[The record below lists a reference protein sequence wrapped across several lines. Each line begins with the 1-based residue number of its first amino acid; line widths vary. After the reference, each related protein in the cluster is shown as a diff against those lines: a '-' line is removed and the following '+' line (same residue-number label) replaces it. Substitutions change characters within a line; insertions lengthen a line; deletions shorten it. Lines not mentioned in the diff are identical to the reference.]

1 MQLGIV
7 LVYGEAP
14 ESKRTFVAVDAATGE
29 VRWVQSSL
37 LDESPK
43 IPQAK
48 GVRSFIGHQPPLV
61 DSDTT
66 FILNVSKDG
75 PMRIDSRTGEL
86 LWRSDLDEDAPHLRD
101 GYAPMLYVDGVLF
114 APYKKKMV
122 ALNTSDGSVIWDRRR
137 DFRSRVTQ
145 MEFTAHGLVIR
156 GRKPD
161 DKDPSKPGKDFFVDL
176 LDPETGTSI
185 WEREYRDFK
194 VNLPFIATDESIV
207 VTKQEELIALDY
219 ADGSEA
225 LLAEFEFEG
234 NDDPT
239 RVQMSGGNI
248 LISANQNFLALTDDG
263 TVKYQVYYEAPG
275 RDWFQNAAMLLA
287 STAME
292 DGVLDVGT
300 WGGFTPDA
308 PDRFCR
314 YGECGW
320 IDAEAWS
327 RFRNAEVRADYA
339 YVYTKQ
345 PDAAGREG
353 FSLVRIDKR
362 DGAEVGRVWIDER
375 RPNYVLDEPSGMV
388 YVKADD
394 KEIVAF
400 AFPAG

>member
-1 MQLGIV
+1 M
-7 LVYGEAP
+7 
-14 ESKRTFVAVDAATGE
+14 AVDAATGE

-292 DGVLDVGT
+292 TGCLTLEHGGGSRLTPRIVFVGMESAVGSTLKLGVVFGTPRYEPIMPMYTRSSPMPQGVKDSAWCGSISGMGQRSDG
-300 WGGFTPDA
+300 
-308 PDRFCR
+308 
-314 YGECGW
+314 CG
-320 IDAEAWS
+320 S
-327 RFRNAEVRADYA
+327 MS
-339 YVYTKQ
+339 
-345 PDAAGREG
+345 AGRTT
-353 FSLVRIDKR
+353 SSTSQ
-362 DGAEVGRVWIDER
+362 AVWC
-375 RPNYVLDEPSGMV
+375 M
-388 YVKADD
+388 
-394 KEIVAF
+394 
-400 AFPAG
+400 